1 MVKGKQNKGKI
12 LKANMLYFKVNR
24 GQNNEK
30 DQNYG
35 LPEPFI
41 YPSKSKNGKYVA
53 AFYYWKLKDYILIKR
68 AMERSRYVKTI

>member
-1 MVKGKQNKGKI
+1 MQ
-12 LKANMLYFKVNR
+12 
-24 GQNNEK
+24 K

-41 YPSKSKNGKYVA
+41 HPSKSKNGKYVA